1 VTGQFSALTSNLAFL
16 TPSLAYD
23 SQNVTLTMTRNGAGF
38 GPDNGG
44 GSTGGISIAATRNQ
58 GFIAVGLR
66 AEAQIGAMPLFARA
80 MLGWRH
86 GFGELTPQ
94 ARTAFLAGTTPATVF
109 AARIDR
115 EALVAEAGL
124 YWRIS
129 SGTALGLTYSADMG
143 STRYGSIPTITGGN
157 RLGPARGGSQIATC
171 GRAFMPSRCSRILMS
186 WLWLPKPRPKM
197 LTPPGR
203 PSFSSMPMRTLIE
216 WWRSRSRSVVATS
229 LSRRSPR

>member
-1 VTGQFSALTSNLAFL
+1 MTGQFSALTSNLAFL

-58 GFIAVGLR
+58 GFTTLGLR

-94 ARTAFLAGTTPATVF
+94 ARTAFSPAPP
-109 AARIDR
+109 RPR
-115 EALVAEAGL
+115 
-124 YWRIS
+124 S
-129 SGTALGLTYSADMG
+129 SPPG
-143 STRYGSIPTITGGN
+143 STARHSSPRPGSIG
-157 RLGPARGGSQIATC
+157 AS
-171 GRAFMPSRCSRILMS
+171 
-186 WLWLPKPRPKM
+186 LPPPR
-197 LTPPGR
+197 
-203 PSFSSMPMRTLIE
+203 S
-216 WWRSRSRSVVATS
+216 A
-229 LSRRSPR
+229 